1 MTRTMRFSASRYYRH
16 GYCRD
21 QTSARQAALDEGVM
35 ANSETLEER
44 VIDWLKGEGL
54 DVGGAPLARGES
66 LLQFVKNEIAAEFAK
81 AADIAHDNLD
91 HATRDELDARGVVVH
106 KIYET
111 GPADV
116 LTFFWQLDEI
126 A

>member
-1 MTRTMRFSASRYYRH
+1 MRGPYREMSAIVEWRPGVGVGVVIVESRS
-16 GYCRD
+16 
-21 QTSARQAALDEGVM
+21 TSGGRRASTV
-35 ANSETLEER
+35 
-44 VIDWLKGEGL
+44 GL

-66 LLQFVKNEIAAEFAK
+66 LPQFVKKEIAAELAK

>member
-1 MTRTMRFSASRYYRH
+1 MTT
-16 GYCRD
+16 
-21 QTSARQAALDEGVM
+21 
-35 ANSETLEER
+35 NSE
-44 VIDWLKGEGL
+44 
-54 DVGGAPLARGES
+54 
-66 LLQFVKNEIAAEFAK
+66 EIAAELAK

-91 HATRDELDARGVVVH
+91 HATRDELDARVTKLERLCGVVVH

-116 LTFFWQLDEI
+116 LTFFDEI